1 MRVRFTY
8 HARSQA
14 LSRNINESRI
24 TDTLRNPDFAGPAAG
39 DAMLYLKKF
48 ENGIIKV
55 ICKRKSKN
63 EYLVLTVY
71 FL

>member
-1 MRVRFTY
+1 MKLHFTH
-8 HARSQA
+8 HAQSQA
-14 LSRNINESRI
+14 LARLIHESRI
-24 TDTLRNPDFAGPAAG
+24 AETIRNPDFAGPVAG
-39 DAMLYLKKF
+39 DAVLYLKKF
-48 ENGIIKV
+48 ENGITKV